1 MSLRSISHALVS
13 NLKPVSRVTITAPC
27 TRTYAT
33 TAIKTSHPPRR
44 TFLHN
49 KYNDIVKN
57 NRAVFIFQ
65 HNNLT
70 VKEFTQ
76 LRQAI
81 GNFEGGANTKLTV
94 LRSGVFGAVLRET
107 KFANLEPLVSGPT
120 CALTTNVAD
129 SEYPELMKKSV
140 ELLSKNKKLLL
151 LGGKLDS
158 VLLTQSDVLKVVD
171 LPSLDQLRAQ
181 VVGVIEA
188 PARKLLGTLEQPAS
202 ELSSVLDRRID

>member
-1 MSLRSISHALVS
+1 MCIIDATQKKTVHPP
-13 NLKPVSRVTITAPC
+13 K
-27 TRTYAT
+27 RTY
-33 TAIKTSHPPRR
+33 
-44 TFLHN
+44 LHN
-49 KYNDIVKN
+49 QYGDIIKK

-76 LRQAI
+76 LRQVL
-81 GNFEGGANTKLTV
+81 GQLPGGPSTKLTV
-94 LRSGVFGAVLRET
+94 LRSGVFSSVLRET

-120 CALTTNVAD
+120 CALATNVSDA
-129 SEYPELMKKSV
+129 EYPELMKKSV

-151 LGGKLDS
+151 LGGKLDN
-158 VLLTQSDVLKVVD
+158 VLLNQADVLKVVD
-171 LPSLDQLRAQ
+171 LPSIDQLRAQ

-188 PARKLLGTLEQPAS
+188 PVRKLLGTLEQPAG

>member
-1 MSLRSISHALVS
+1 MI
-13 NLKPVSRVTITAPC
+13 
-27 TRTYAT
+27 
-33 TAIKTSHPPRR
+33 
-44 TFLHN
+44 
-49 KYNDIVKN
+49 KN

-76 LRQAI
+76 LRQEI
-81 GNFEGGANTKLTV
+81 GQLAGGSNSKLTV
-94 LRSGVFGAVLRET
+94 LRSGVFGAALRDT

-120 CALTTNVAD
+120 CALSTNVD
-129 SEYPELMKKSV
+129 DTTYPDLMKKTV
-140 ELLSKNKKLLL
+140 ELLAKNKKLLL
-151 LGGKLDS
+151 LGGKLDN

>member
-1 MSLRSISHALVS
+1 MSLRSVSNALLS
-13 NLKPVSRVTITAPC
+13 NLKPVSRVGITAPC

-33 TAIKTSHPPRR
+33 AKKVTHPPRR

-49 KYNDIVKN
+49 KYDDMIKN

-76 LRQAI
+76 LRQEI
-81 GNFEGGANTKLTV
+81 GQLEGGNNSKLTV
-94 LRSGVFGAVLRET
+94 LRSGVFGAALRDT

-120 CALTTNVAD
+120 CVLTTNVD
-129 SEYPELMKKSV
+129 DTTYPDLMKKTV
-140 ELLSKNKKLLL
+140 ELLAKNKKLLL
-151 LGGKLDS
+151 LGGKLDN

-202 ELSSVLDRRID
+202 ELSSILDRRID